1 MDVERIFKEYREWK
15 HSLALLEFE
24 LGRFQGIP
32 YEDVIES
39 LCFSKPQGE
48 RVQTSGTS
56 DKTGMTAMVYRQ
68 VKERLD
74 DEWFDFLLGRYKQI
88 KEEMDFLEYAIRQL
102 SGRLPEI
109 IWDMI
114 IEQVS
119 WQELMIKYNV
129 SHAMVGKYRK
139 KAVEELKRIY
149 ELRGQQTDSYLL
161 S

>member
-102 SGRLPEI
+102 SGRLSEI

-114 IEQVS
+114 IEQSS

>member
-1 MDVERIFKEYREWK
+1 MDVERIFKEYWEWK
-15 HSLALLEFE
+15 RSLALLEFE

-74 DEWFDFLLGRYKQI
+74 DEWFDFLLGRYKQM
-88 KEEMDFLEYAIRQL
+88 KE
-102 SGRLPEI
+102 
-109 IWDMI
+109 
-114 IEQVS
+114 
-119 WQELMIKYNV
+119 YNV

>member
-15 HSLALLEFE
+15 RNLALLEFE

-39 LCFSKPQGE
+39 LCFSNPQGE

-56 DKTGMTAMVYRQ
+56 DKTGMTAMVYKQ

-74 DEWFDFLLGRYKQI
+74 DEWFDFLMGRYKQM

-114 IEQVS
+114 IEQAS
-119 WQELMIKYNV
+119 WQELMINYNV

>member
-48 RVQTSGTS
+48 RIQTSGTS

-74 DEWFDFLLGRYKQI
+74 DEWLDFLLGRYKQI

>member
-114 IEQVS
+114 IEQAS

>member
-15 HSLALLEFE
+15 RNLALLEFE

-114 IEQVS
+114 IKQVS

-149 ELRGQQTDSYLL
+149 ELRGHQTDSYLL